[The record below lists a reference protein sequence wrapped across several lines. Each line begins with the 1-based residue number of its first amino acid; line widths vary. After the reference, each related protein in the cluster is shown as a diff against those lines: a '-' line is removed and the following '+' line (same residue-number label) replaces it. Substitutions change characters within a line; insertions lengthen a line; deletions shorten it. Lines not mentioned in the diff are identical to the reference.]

1 MLDTAATVCDTA
13 DRIVPAEWQKDERG
27 NVHEMS
33 ADRTG
38 WCVRSVLDLYLKMEV
53 VYPAET
59 LITIYQT
66 TRFHIPEYRIMN
78 INLDK
83 THQITRNINRFV
95 ITASCVYHHA

>member
-1 MLDTAATVCDTA
+1 
-13 DRIVPAEWQKDERG
+13 
-27 NVHEMS
+27 MS